1 MITES
6 TSIATLAPALL
17 LSLVSVSALVASDF
31 HHFQGGRFVFKPLA
45 AAAFIWLAL
54 LLGATE
60 THYGQWLLLGLLLC
74 AAGDILLMFE
84 AEAAFLAGL
93 VAFLCG
99 HLLYA
104 VAFAQLPLQTTSIVI
119 SCLPA
124 LLLVA
129 LVTRWL
135 KPHLKGPMRAAV
147 PAYIIVIAAMLV
159 FAGGTWG
166 QTGSLLILCGAW
178 GFAFSDLA
186 VARRQFISA
195 DRVNGLWGT
204 PLYFGS
210 QMLLAT
216 SVASQVG

>member
-6 TSIATLAPALL
+6 ITVATITPALL
-17 LSLVSVSALVASDF
+17 LSIVSVSALVASDF
-31 HHFQGGRFVFKPLA
+31 HSFKGGRFIFKPLA

-54 LLGATE
+54 LLGALE
-60 THYGQWLLLGLLLC
+60 TQYGQWLLLGLLLC

-104 VAFAQLPLQTTSIVI
+104 IAFAQLPLQTTSIAI
-119 SCLPA
+119 ACLPA
-124 LLLVA
+124 LALIA

-135 KPHLKGPMRAAV
+135 RPHLQGPMRVAV
-147 PAYIIVIAAMLV
+147 PAYIVVIAAMLV

-166 QTGSLLILCGAW
+166 QAGSLLILCGAW

-195 DRVNGLWGT
+195 DRMNGLWGT

-210 QMLLAT
+210 QMLLAA
-216 SVASQVG
+216 SVATQIG